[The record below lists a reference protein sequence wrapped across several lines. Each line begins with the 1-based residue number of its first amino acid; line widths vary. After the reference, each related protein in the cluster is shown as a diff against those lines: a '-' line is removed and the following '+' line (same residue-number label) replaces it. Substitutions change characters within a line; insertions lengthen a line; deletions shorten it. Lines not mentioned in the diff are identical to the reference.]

1 MEKDVQTLLAKKA
14 ELKARLT
21 QIPYEGTPSIKET
34 KGTRYLYMRLR
45 VSSRLTS
52 TYVGPYSKELF
63 EYVQDSSRK
72 VRAIKKELRQ
82 IDRELSELGYVSE
95 GLTLGMMRNLD
106 FARRHIK
113 VSIYNQAILEGIA
126 TTFPQ
131 TESILDNGI
140 VRGVRAEDVQKIL
153 NLKHAWE
160 FILDEGVIQA
170 KTDLSI
176 LSHIA
181 RLINEG
187 FFSLPGAIRSGP
199 VQVGGTR
206 YVPPLPIES
215 LVKEKIDAIV
225 RSKSSVVLKAIR
237 LALYVMKSQ
246 VFIDGNKRSAI
257 LLANHFLISHCAG
270 FMVVPEGDVEE
281 FKRLLIEYYEGAS
294 EKELIAFFK
303 SKALKAL
310 PTI

>member
-1 MEKDVQTLLAKKA
+1 MEMDVQTLLAKKA

-21 QIPYEGTPSIKET
+21 QLPYEGTPSIKQT
-34 KGTRYLYMRLR
+34 KGKRYLYVRLR
-45 VSSRLTS
+45 VGFRLTS
-52 TYVGPYSKELF
+52 TYVGPYSDELF
-63 EYVQDSSRK
+63 GLLQKSSHEA
-72 VRAIKKELRQ
+72 RAIKKELRQ
-82 IDRELSELGYVSE
+82 IDRELSGLGYASE
-95 GLTLGMMRNLD
+95 GLTPELMRNLD

-131 TESILDNGI
+131 TERILDNGI

-187 FFSLPGAIRSGP
+187 FFLLPGAIRSVP

-206 YVPPLPIES
+206 YVPPLPVES

-225 RSKSSVVLKAIR
+225 SSKASAVLKAIR

-246 VFIDGNKRSAI
+246 IFIDGNKRSAI
-257 LLANHFLISHCAG
+257 LLANHFLVSHCAG
-270 FMVVPEGDVEE
+270 FMVVPEDDVDE
-281 FKRLLIEYYEGAS
+281 FKRLLIAYYEGAP
-294 EKELIAFFK
+294 EKELVAFFK
-303 SKALKAL
+303 SKALRAL
-310 PTI
+310 PAV